1 MDEIIR
7 YEQLASAA
15 TTGHWPAHL
24 LAPDE
29 DRVYALGEA
38 LGQAT
43 EQIWHLEGEV
53 DSKQA
58 LEEENQWYKDN
69 LGIGRVIDKAD
80 RAQLIEIAV
89 RNPEQVVES
98 AEEIAERERLRE
110 LYMNSNMGLNKP
122 FSDYEAGWK
131 AAKAYYGIQD
141 LSRETEG

>member
-1 MDEIIR
+1 MDEIQR
-7 YEQLASAA
+7 LEDLASAA
-15 TTGHWPAHL
+15 TSGHWLPHL

-29 DRVYALGEA
+29 DKVYVLGKALEG
-38 LGQAT
+38 AT
-43 EQIWHLEGEV
+43 EQIWQLQGEV
-53 DSKQA
+53 DAKSA

-80 RAQLIEIAV
+80 RARLVQIAV

-110 LYMNSNMGLNKP
+110 LYMNSNMDLHKP
-122 FSDYEAGWK
+122 VSDYEAGWK

-141 LSRETEG
+141 LPEVNP